1 MAGEH
6 KEAVELNTPSVKK
19 EGSEEKQG
27 SPHPSKGSGW
37 ALSSGRLLSGLFA
50 LNLLFLG
57 AALVIGGVFNP
68 SGLRYEQSLIFIA
81 LLMGLSL
88 LWMFW
93 YLIRAR
99 WQPGTAPHT
108 DHHAGTVLMKGALLL
123 FAACSLLLHVF
134 KMGYHFSKW
143 ECTPVMKALYPFIEA
158 LFVIVQTHLLWVH
171 SKDCSQDQKN
181 FTRLG
186 LVLTLTTDLLLWFA
200 AVTDE
205 TVHLEMEVEKEEG
218 VLQDTYFGQSNVSR
232 CQCGL
237 DPACASFKK
246 GYKVLFPF
254 NMEYSLTAGC
264 MLYVMWK
271 NVGRRVEPHHPT
283 LSGKLQLGASKIILG
298 PFLGVVALLSG
309 ICIFIV
315 YQVKVGSAAGRQLA
329 FVLFYSYQLA
339 ILPAM
344 SLCSLVGMVICKLEE
359 KALDA
364 GLNPTRSLDALLLV
378 GAALGQLSISYFSLV
393 AALTTGLSGLL
404 QSLDLSYSLLSLNE
418 LLLQTLFIIEGLHR
432 HPSTGEGGRVTG
444 LEEDESCR
452 GAGGGYGSLRGK
464 EGTQQ
469 MNLEIKA
476 EVASSRLNWR
486 RRVLK
491 EISAFLVPTNI
502 MLWVIPAFGAH
513 PQFENGVGKD
523 FYGFSFWFILL
534 NLSQPLG
541 VFYRM
546 HSVGGLLEVLFT
558 G

>member
-1 MAGEH
+1 
-6 KEAVELNTPSVKK
+6 ELNTPSVKK

-99 WQPGTAPHT
+99 WQPETAPHT

-123 FAACSLLLHVF
+123 FAACSLLLHLF

-143 ECTPVMKALYPFIEA
+143 ECTPVVKALYPFIEA
-158 LFVIVQTHLLWVH
+158 LFVIVQASGYKYTAIDRQLSVVIEVSVSSWGL
-171 SKDCSQDQKN
+171 CC
-181 FTRLG
+181 RLG

-218 VLQDTYFGQSNVSR
+218 VLQDTYIGQSNVSR

-283 LSGKLQLGASKIILG
+283 LSGKLRLGASKIILG

-344 SLCSLVGMVICKLEE
+344 SLCSLAGVVICKLEE

-464 EGTQQ
+464 ASVWF
-469 MNLEIKA
+469 LLAYIKA
-476 EVASSRLNWR
+476 
-486 RRVLK
+486 
-491 EISAFLVPTNI
+491 
-502 MLWVIPAFGAH
+502 
-513 PQFENGVGKD
+513 
-523 FYGFSFWFILL
+523 
-534 NLSQPLG
+534 
-541 VFYRM
+541 
-546 HSVGGLLEVLFT
+546 
-558 G
+558 

>member
-1 MAGEH
+1 
-6 KEAVELNTPSVKK
+6 VKK
-19 EGSEEKQG
+19 EGSKQKQG

-37 ALSSGRLLSGLFA
+37 ALSRGRLLSGLFA

-57 AALVIGGVFNP
+57 AALVIGRVFNP
-68 SGLRYEQSLIFIA
+68 SGLRYEQPLFFIA

-88 LWMFW
+88 LWMIW

-99 WQPGTAPHT
+99 WQPGIEPHT

-134 KMGYHFSKW
+134 KMGYHVSKW
-143 ECTPVMKALYPFIEA
+143 ECTPVIKALYPFIEA

-181 FTRLG
+181 FTRSG

-205 TVHLEMEVEKEEG
+205 TVHLEIEVKKEEG
-218 VLQDTYFGQSNVSR
+218 VLHDTYVGQSNVSR
-232 CQCGL
+232 CQCGP
-237 DPACASFKK
+237 DPVCASFKN

-271 NVGRRVEPHHPT
+271 NVGRRVEPHPPT
-283 LSGKLQLGASKIILG
+283 PSGRLQLGASKIILG
-298 PFLGVVALLSG
+298 PFLGVMALLSG
-309 ICIFIV
+309 IFIFTV
-315 YQVKVGSAAGRQLA
+315 YQVKVGRATGRQLA
-329 FVLFYSYQLA
+329 FVLFYSYQLVV
-339 ILPAM
+339 LPAM
-344 SLCSLVGMVICKLEE
+344 SLCSLAGVVICKLEE

-364 GLNPTRSLDALLLV
+364 SLNPTRRLDALLLV
-378 GAALGQLSISYFSLV
+378 GAALGQFSISYFSLV

-404 QSLDLSYSLLSLNE
+404 QSLELSYSLLSLNE

-432 HPSTGEGGRVTG
+432 HPSAGEGEG
-444 LEEDESCR
+444 SCR
-452 GAGGGYGSLRGK
+452 GAGEGYGSLSGK
-464 EGTQQ
+464 AIE
-469 MNLEIKA
+469 L
-476 EVASSRLNWR
+476 ASSRLNWR
-486 RRVLK
+486 KRVLK
-491 EISAFLVPTNI
+491 EISAFLVLTNI

-513 PQFENGVGKD
+513 PQFENGVGKA

-546 HSVGGLLEVLFT
+546 HSMRGLLEVVFT
-558 G
+558 D